1 MSEFVLMRIEICG
14 GIATGKTTLCH
25 VLSSQG
31 FSSYCEQF
39 QENPFWRDF
48 YDDPVKFAFETEL
61 TFLLQ
66 HYNDIKK
73 NLFISKAV
81 FDFSLVQDL
90 AYADVNLRGRRK
102 SIFMT
107 LADELLEEI
116 GLSNLLIYITCP
128 PHIAL
133 QRIHKRKRD
142 VESSITIDYLEALN
156 LALEQR
162 IVSVPNAV
170 TVLRINSSDID
181 FRADLPQ
188 ILKNLI

>member
-1 MSEFVLMRIEICG
+1 MNRIEICG
-14 GIATGKTTLCH
+14 GIAAGKTTLCQTLIH
-25 VLSSQG
+25 QG
-31 FSSYCEQF
+31 FSPCLEQF
-39 QENPFWRDF
+39 QDNPFWRDF
-48 YDDPVKFAFETEL
+48 YDDPAKFAFETEL

-73 NLFISKAV
+73 NLSISKAA

-102 SIFMT
+102 SIFMA
-107 LADELLEEI
+107 LADDLLEEI
-116 GLSNLLIYITCP
+116 GLPTLLVYLTCP

-162 IVSVPNAV
+162 IVSVSNAV
-170 TVLRINSSDID
+170 TVLRINSSEVD
-181 FRADLPQ
+181 FRTDLPQ